1 MYTWNGT
8 KVNFLFQND
17 NETGNG
23 SVTVGLLPSLNQV
36 SAVTS
41 RGEVEFQLLNK
52 VVSLEFMAVGL
63 CIAYHPSFTHVFCRK
78 KHISVIA
85 SLEIF
90 SNIWITFVILL
101 VGMVYNFLGHLSH
114 SGDLLLWIGVCRCLS
129 WVVR

>member
-1 MYTWNGT
+1 M
-8 KVNFLFQND
+8 NFLFQND

-52 VVSLEFMAVGL
+52 VVSLEFMAVSL
-63 CIAYHPSFTHVFCRK
+63 CIAYHQSFTLVFCRK

-101 VGMVYNFLGHLSH
+101 VGMVYNFLGHLSD
-114 SGDLLLWIGVCRCLS
+114 SVDLSICVGVRRCPS
-129 WVVR
+129 MSVDVRRALTS